1 MIYYFSGTGNSKYV
15 AQRLAGALNDTLCDM
30 ATTDIRCTDS
40 KTLGFV
46 MPVYYWGIPNI
57 VLNFL
62 KDFRMSNWPYVYLVF
77 TCGGS
82 TGAAGKMFEKAL
94 GRKTDA
100 QFSVLMP
107 DTWTPMFDV
116 SDKTKMEQILDAAE
130 PKIDEIIGKV
140 EKQAKGDFNRHKGF
154 TPLTPL
160 VYPSY
165 KRQTTLNFTV
175 SEDCIS
181 CGLCEKLC
189 PSGII
194 KLENGKPV
202 WTSDKCAFCLG
213 CLHRCPKFAIQF
225 GGKTKKHG
233 QFYNPRVK

>member
-15 AQRLAGALNDTLCDM
+15 AQRLEEALNETISDI
-30 ATTDIRCTDS
+30 ATTKTRSSDS
-40 KTLGFV
+40 NMIGFV

-57 VLNFL
+57 VLDFL
-62 KDFRMSNWPYVYLVF
+62 KGFKTNCTQYVYLIF

-82 TGAAGKMFEKAL
+82 TGAAGRMFEKAL
-94 GRKTDA
+94 GQKVDA
-100 QFSVLMP
+100 QFSVVMP

-116 SDKTKMEQILDAAE
+116 SDKAKMESILDDAE
-130 PKIDEIIGKV
+130 PKIDEIIAKV
-140 EKQAKGDFNRHKGF
+140 KDKARGDFNRHKGF
-154 TPLTPL
+154 SLLTPL

-175 SEDCIS
+175 NKECIG
-181 CGLCEKLC
+181 CALCEKLC

-194 KLENGKPV
+194 RLENGKPA

-225 GGKTKKHG
+225 GGRTKKHG
-233 QFYNPRVK
+233 QFYNWRVK

>member
-1 MIYYFSGTGNSKYV
+1 MIYYFSGTGNSRYV
-15 AQRLAGALNDTLCDM
+15 AQRFAEALGEPLCDM
-30 ATTDIRCTDS
+30 AADGSANTGS
-40 KTLGFV
+40 ETLGFV
-46 MPVYYWGIPNI
+46 MPVYFWGIPNI
-57 VLNFL
+57 VLDFL
-62 KDFRMSNWPYVYLVF
+62 KSFRTDGKPYIYLIF

-94 GRKTDA
+94 GRKCDA

-116 SDKTKMEQILDAAE
+116 SDKAKMESILDAAE
-130 PKIDEIIGKV
+130 PVIGSIIDKV
-140 EKQAKGDFNRHKGF
+140 KTREKGDFNRHKGF

-165 KRQTTLNFTV
+165 KRQTTAHFTV
-175 SEDCIS
+175 SEACIG

-194 KLENGKPV
+194 RLENGKPL
-202 WTSDKCAFCLG
+202 WTADKCAFCLG
-213 CLHRCPKFAIQF
+213 CLHRCPEFAIQF
-225 GGKTKKHG
+225 GKKTKQHG